1 MSNKKYFWLKL
12 NSDFFDQTHI
22 KYLRKLPDGDRLVI
36 VYLKMQLKS
45 LKNDGI
51 LYFEG
56 VLEDYIT
63 EVAMSIDE
71 EVNIVTLCISA
82 LQKMKLIELLEGN
95 NVFLIETLK
104 ITGRESESAERVR
117 QYRLNKEDKA
127 LQCNKDVTKCNG
139 DVTKCNTE
147 KRREREEKELDIEKR
162 REEKEPLLEKASK
175 TRFQIP
181 TESDVILYLQQ
192 ELSSKYQRFKKLPE
206 CESFFEKWFSYYES
220 NGWKVGRN
228 QMKDWKAS
236 IRQWLSKDYS
246 ASKEEK
252 LDESSFE
259 NWTDERKRIYK
270 ILQEA

>member
-22 KYLRKLPDGDRLVI
+22 KFLRKLPDGDKLVI

-56 VLEDYIT
+56 ILEDYIA
-63 EVAMSIDE
+63 EIAMSIDE
-71 EVNIVTLCISA
+71 EINIVTLCISA

-95 NVFLIETLK
+95 NVFLVETLK
-104 ITGRESESAERVR
+104 ITGKESESAERVR
-117 QYRLNKEDKA
+117 QYRLNKEERA
-127 LQCNKDVTKCNG
+127 LHCNNDVTKCNN

-147 KRREREEKELDIEKR
+147 KRRDREEIELDKEK
-162 REEKEPLLEKASK
+162 EKEREPLLKKVSK
-175 TRFQIP
+175 TQRFEIP
-181 TESDVILYLQQ
+181 AENEVILYLQD
-192 ELSSKYQRFKKLPE
+192 ELSGKYPRLKSFPI
-206 CESFFEKWFSYYES
+206 CEAFFEKWFSYYSS

-236 IRQWLSKDYS
+236 IRQWLTKDYS
-246 ASKEEK
+246 TLKEEK
-252 LDESSFE
+252 KDDSSFE

-270 ILQEA
+270 LVMEA

>member
-1 MSNKKYFWLKL
+1 LKQNWVKFQIPSPKTAINL
-12 NSDFFDQTHI
+12 V
-22 KYLRKLPDGDRLVI
+22 KLPVEI
-36 VYLKMQLKS
+36 KAIFFEAYISS
-45 LKNDGI
+45 LCEDGI
-51 LYFEG
+51 L
-56 VLEDYIT
+56 LSDYP
-63 EVAMSIDE
+63 ELSKYID
-71 EVNIVTLCISA
+71 
-82 LQKMKLIELLEGN
+82 KLSDYLLLVEGN
-95 NVFLIETLK
+95 IYNTSYLEANEAYNSRSEINKQIAIE
-104 ITGRESESAERVR
+104 
-117 QYRLNKEDKA
+117 
-127 LQCNKDVTKCNG
+127 
-139 DVTKCNTE
+139 
-147 KRREREEKELDIEKR
+147 RERKRNKTSTKRERDVNEITPEENRIEENKIEKNKIEKR

-181 TESDVILYLQQ
+181 AESDVILYLQE
-192 ELSSKYQRFKKLPE
+192 ELSSKYQKFKNLPA

-228 QMKDWKAS
+228 QMKNWKAS